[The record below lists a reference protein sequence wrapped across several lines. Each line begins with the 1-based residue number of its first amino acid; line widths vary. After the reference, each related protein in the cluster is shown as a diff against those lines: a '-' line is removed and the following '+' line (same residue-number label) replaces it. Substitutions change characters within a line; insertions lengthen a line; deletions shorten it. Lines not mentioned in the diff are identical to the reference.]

1 MQGLTVKFGGLTAIN
16 GLSMQVERGRIHALI
31 GPNGAGKSTTFNC
44 ISRYYRPTSGRIS
57 FDGADITR
65 KKPHEMAALGVAR
78 TFQNL
83 ELFGALSVRENAL
96 LGTYAHGA
104 ATARAAASRR
114 RRGAR
119 ARRASAGT
127 RRPGRLPG
135 HAGVQPG
142 LRPPED
148 AGTGPRAGDLAKLL
162 LLDEPAAGLR
172 NREIETLDRLLT
184 ELCER
189 DGITVL
195 LVEHVMQLVMSISDR
210 ITVMS
215 FGEKIAEGTPAE
227 VRSNPASSKPIWAR
241 EPPVADYLLE
251 VEAVSAAY
259 GNIRALQDVSL
270 KVPQGAIVALLAP
283 TARAS
288 PPR

>member
-1 MQGLTVKFGGLTAIN
+1 MKWRRWAW
-16 GLSMQVERGRIHALI
+16 RA
-31 GPNGAGKSTTFNC
+31 P
-44 ISRYYRPTSGRIS
+44 SRTWSCSARCRC
-57 FDGADITR
+57 
-65 KKPHEMAALGVAR
+65 AR
-78 TFQNL
+78 T
-83 ELFGALSVRENAL
+83 RCC
-96 LGTYAHGA
+96 TYAHGA
-104 ATARAAASRR
+104 ARSARCCVPPAP
-114 RRGAR
+114 
-119 ARRASAGT
+119 RRASASST
-127 RRPGRLPG
+127 CSNASACRLPG

-148 AGTGPRAGDLAKLL
+148 AGTGPRAGDLAQLL

-215 FGEKIAEGTPAE
+215 FGEKIAEARPR

-241 EPPVADYLLE
+241 PPVADY
-251 VEAVSAAY
+251 
-259 GNIRALQDVSL
+259 RL
-270 KVPQGAIVALLAP
+270 KSRRYRPP
-283 TARAS
+283 TAISAPCRTC
-288 PPR
+288 R

>member
-1 MQGLTVKFGGLTAIN
+1 MSTYPYLRVEGLTVKFGGLTAIN
-16 GLSMQVERGRIHALI
+16 GLSMDVEQGRIHALI

-44 ISRYYRPTSGRIS
+44 ISRYYTPTEGRVLL
-57 FDGADITR
+57 DGQDITR
-65 KKPHEMAALGVAR
+65 RSPHEMAGLGVAR

-104 ATARAAASRR
+104 TGIGRKLAPAGAEARERVEHLLERVGLADFLDTPACSLDFGRQKMLELARALAI
-114 RRGAR
+114 
-119 ARRASAGT
+119 
-127 RRPGRLPG
+127 
-135 HAGVQPG
+135 QP
-142 LRPPED
+142 R
-148 AGTGPRAGDLAKLL
+148 LL

-195 LVEHVMQLVMSISDR
+195 LVEHVMQLVMAISDR

-215 FGEKIAEGTPAE
+215 FGQKIAEGSPAE
-227 VRSNPASSKPIWAR
+227 VRADARVIEAYLGKGAS
-241 EPPVADYLLE
+241 
-251 VEAVSAAY
+251 
-259 GNIRALQDVSL
+259 G
-270 KVPQGAIVALLAP
+270 G
-283 TARAS
+283 
-288 PPR
+288 